1 MRRVILTALSI
12 GLMPLLGYGQLPPLN
27 AAEGTWM
34 MHHGAASLRGL
45 QRMRGAITGL
55 YVKCFNYF
63 GTAEG
68 DPIVADIN
76 GDGCL

>member
-1 MRRVILTALSI
+1 MKRVILMALSI
-12 GLMPLLGYGQLPPLN
+12 GLMPVLGYGQLPPLN
-27 AAEGTWM
+27 VALGTWM
-34 MHHGAASLRGL
+34 MHHGATSLRGV
-45 QRMRGAITGL
+45 QSMKGALTGPH
-55 YVKCFNYF
+55 VKCFNSF